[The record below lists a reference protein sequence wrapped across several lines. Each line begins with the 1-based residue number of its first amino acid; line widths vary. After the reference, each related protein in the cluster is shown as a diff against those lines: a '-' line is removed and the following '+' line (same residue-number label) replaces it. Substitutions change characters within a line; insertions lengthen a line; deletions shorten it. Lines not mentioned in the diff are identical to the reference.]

1 MPGRVLLKLAKAI
14 FNQQALET
22 VVIPVLADLQREV
35 QEAGDNRTMGLS
47 ARLRGY
53 FAFWRVVMAVPFM
66 IPTSPHGSIRSIL
79 LGKSGGNLLVVLG
92 VALLAAISPVFGWFA
107 FAVIAAGSLVAIGL
121 RRWNDRHSGG
131 RGAADPIIWAPALVL
146 FAAITPLFAWFV
158 AAVIVSGVLMAIVLR
173 RWNTRHPS
181 ELVVTPSTLPDARI
195 NLSSIPVA
203 GDIGGLMFVV
213 GSFVVVLLGLP
224 DVRWFVLGSIVS
236 GAVLACGL
244 FMWRSTHTS
253 DPPRALSILGR

>member
-1 MPGRVLLKLAKAI
+1 
-14 FNQQALET
+14 
-22 VVIPVLADLQREV
+22 VLADLQREV
-35 QEAGDNRTMGLS
+35 QEAGDNRTKGLS

-66 IPTSPHGSIRSIL
+66 IPTSPHGSVRSIL

-92 VALLAAISPVFGWFA
+92 IALLVAISPVFGWFA

-181 ELVVTPSTLPDARI
+181 ELAPVNPAPDARI
-195 NLSSIPVA
+195 NISSIPVA

-236 GAVLACGL
+236 GAVLAGGL
-244 FMWRSTHTS
+244 FMWRSAHAG